1 MGLDAQVIAVGH
13 FSQAVLPALEYE
25 PDLYATVPH
34 GTTVITNVFIGAT
47 SEGSRSLASAFNV
60 GALEL
65 GRHVLD
71 ADIADLDAL
80 AALFG
85 EAEVARFQLLR
96 TQGFV
101 FYYLPNA

>member
-13 FSQAVLPALEYE
+13 FSQAVLPALEYA
-25 PDLYATVPH
+25 PDLYATVPP
-34 GTTVITNVFIGAT
+34 GATVVTNVFIAT
-47 SEGSRSLASAFNV
+47 SSGGSHSLASAFNV

-65 GRHVLD
+65 GKHVLD
-71 ADIADLDAL
+71 ADVADLDAL

-85 EAEVARFQLLR
+85 EVEVARFQLLR

>member
-13 FSQAVLPALEYE
+13 FSQAVLPALEYA

-34 GTTVITNVFIGAT
+34 GETVITNVFIAT
-47 SEGSRSLASAFNV
+47 SSGGSHSLASAFNV

-80 AALFG
+80 TALFG
-85 EAEVARFQLLR
+85 DSDVARFERLR
-96 TQGFV
+96 AHGFV
-101 FYYLPNA
+101 FYCLPNA